1 MLRTVLALLCLLL
14 AAPAASAISPG
25 ETDPRKIMDALESQ
39 PDLDRVTSRMAL
51 KVMDGAGRERTRVIQ
66 SRSMLFDGG
75 RKQLVLFEQPADV
88 RNTGLLSIDY
98 DDGAKDDD
106 QWLYL
111 PSLKKSTRISSSGK
125 SGSFMGTDLSYSD
138 MTSQDPESFDYALVA
153 ASQTV
158 DGDDCWVI
166 EARPRTAKAKKET
179 GYVKSHF
186 WVSKSKMMPV
196 QIKNWVKKGKKLKF
210 IKFGDYKKIGS
221 IWTAQKILAQTK
233 RGAKVESKTVM
244 VFKDI
249 QADQP
254 SVTESQFTQ
263 RSLEQGL

>member
-1 MLRTVLALLCLLL
+1 MLRSALAILVV
-14 AAPAASAISPG
+14 AAFSPAASAISPG
-25 ETDPRKIMDALESQ
+25 ETDPRKIMDAVESQ
-39 PDLDRVTSRMAL
+39 PELDRVNRRMAL

-138 MTSQDPESFDYALVA
+138 MTSQDPESFDYSLVS
-153 ASQTV
+153 ASQAV
-158 DGDDCWVI
+158 DGEDCWVI

-179 GYVKSHF
+179 GYVKSHI
-186 WVSKSKMMPV
+186 WVSKSKLMPL

-210 IKFGDYKKIGS
+210 IKFGDFKKIGAT
-221 IWTAQKILAQTK
+221 WVAQKILAQTK
-233 RGAKVESKTVM
+233 RGAKVQSKTVM
-244 VFKDI
+244 IFKEI

-254 SVTESQFTQ
+254 SVTESLFTQ